1 MDIPVSWLFLVAM
14 AVFLC
19 VKIAR
24 EDERIVI
31 IRLGRFLK
39 VAGPGL
45 VWIILGIDKAV
56 KIHLNR
62 DFPGWQGL
70 SKIELEEKIKASLV
84 DKSEDPNRPLG

>member
-1 MDIPVSWLFLVAM
+1 MDIPISWLFLAVM

-24 EDERIVI
+24 EDERIVV

-45 VWIILGIDKAV
+45 VWIIFGIDKTV

-70 SKIELEEKIKASLV
+70 PKIELEEKLKASLI
-84 DKSEDPNRPLG
+84 DKSEDSQPPAV